1 MKRKDT
7 TFYTCWRVKMLG
19 EEDEEIMILSRNKTQ
34 KFHKKKVWKIRGPFE
49 KFVDGRQCAAV
60 TKSEVV

>member
-1 MKRKDT
+1 
-7 TFYTCWRVKMLG
+7 MLG

-49 KFVDGRQCAAV
+49 KFVDWRQCAAV